1 MILSVGGYKIDTRDI
16 VMVLDIDHLT
26 VTKRGQEIFSGR
38 TREKI
43 VVTDEEELP
52 LSALVVCEK
61 DKKEN
66 TIYLTPLTPQ
76 TLLKHLGAERDK
88 ESRDVNIWW

>member
-1 MILSVGGYKIDTRDI
+1 MILSVGDYKIDTSDV
-16 VMVLDIDHLT
+16 VMVLEIDHLK
-26 VTKRGQEIFSGR
+26 VTKRGQVMFSGK

-43 VVTDEEELP
+43 VVTDEQELP

-61 DKKEN
+61 GEN

-76 TLLKHLGAERDK
+76 TLLKHLGAEKNK
-88 ESRDVNIWW
+88 ESGVMNIWW

>member
-1 MILSVGGYKIDTRDI
+1 MILSVGGYKIDTRDV

-26 VTKRGQEIFSGR
+26 ITKRGQIMFSGR

-43 VVTDEEELP
+43 IVTNENELP

-61 DKKEN
+61 DGQN
-66 TIYLTPLTPQ
+66 TIYLPST
-76 TLLKHLGAERDK
+76 
-88 ESRDVNIWW
+88 VNIRPKTRAISFSAEKGFPRATK

>member
-1 MILSVGGYKIDTRDI
+1 MIISFNGHKIDTKNI

-26 VTKRGQEIFSGR
+26 VTKRGQIMFSGK

-43 VVTDEEELP
+43 VVIDENELP
-52 LSALVVCEK
+52 LSSIVVCENGS
-61 DKKEN
+61 N

-76 TLLKHLGAERDK
+76 TVLKHLGAEKEK
-88 ESRDVNIWW
+88 ESRDINIWW

>member
-1 MILSVGGYKIDTRDI
+1 MILSVGDYKIDTRDV
-16 VMVLDIDHLT
+16 VMVLEIDHLT
-26 VTKRGQEIFSGR
+26 VTKRGQVMFSGK

-43 VVTDEEELP
+43 VVTDEQELP

-61 DKKEN
+61 GEN

-76 TLLKHLGAERDK
+76 TLLKHLGAEKNK
-88 ESRDVNIWW
+88 ESGVMNIWW

>member
-1 MILSVGGYKIDTRDI
+1 MIIAFNGHKINTRDV

-26 VTKRGQEIFSGR
+26 VTKRGQIMFSGK

-43 VVTDEEELP
+43 VVTDENELP
-52 LSALVVCEK
+52 LSAIVTCEK
-61 DKKEN
+61 GAN

-76 TLLKHLGAERDK
+76 TVLKHLGAEKEK
-88 ESRDVNIWW
+88 ESRDANIWW

>member
-1 MILSVGGYKIDTRDI
+1 MILSVGGYKIDTHDI
-16 VMVLDIDHLT
+16 VMVLEIDHLT
-26 VTKRGQEIFSGR
+26 VTKRGQEMFSGR

-43 VVTDEEELP
+43 VVTDEDELP

-61 DKKEN
+61 ESREN